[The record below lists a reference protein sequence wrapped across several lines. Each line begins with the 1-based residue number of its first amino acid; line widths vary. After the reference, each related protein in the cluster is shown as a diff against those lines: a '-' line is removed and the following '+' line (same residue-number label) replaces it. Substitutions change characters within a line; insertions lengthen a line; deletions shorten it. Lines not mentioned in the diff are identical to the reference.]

1 MIKQEIRCGCRDGVP
16 IALGYFS
23 VSFSFGIMA
32 MSGGLSGFQAALM
45 SLTNM
50 TSAGQFAGLQVIIAG
65 GTLLEMAA
73 TQLIINLR
81 YALMSLSLSQKLAGK
96 VTMRQRFVIAFA
108 NTDEIFAVAM
118 SHGKELSFPYIVG
131 LQVLPI
137 LGWTAGTACGAA
149 TVRAFHQVGL
159 FGSMTYHFPAAAL
172 LVFAAALFAVHGAF
186 SLFAV
191 RFLQSRSLVERIK
204 AME

>member
-65 GTLLEMAA
+65 GTLLE
-73 TQLIINLR
+73 
-81 YALMSLSLSQKLAGK
+81 LSL
-96 VTMRQRFVIAFA
+96 IH
-108 NTDEIFAVAM
+108 I
-118 SHGKELSFPYIVG
+118 
-131 LQVLPI
+131 
-137 LGWTAGTACGAA
+137 
-149 TVRAFHQVGL
+149 
-159 FGSMTYHFPAAAL
+159 
-172 LVFAAALFAVHGAF
+172 
-186 SLFAV
+186 
-191 RFLQSRSLVERIK
+191 
-204 AME
+204 